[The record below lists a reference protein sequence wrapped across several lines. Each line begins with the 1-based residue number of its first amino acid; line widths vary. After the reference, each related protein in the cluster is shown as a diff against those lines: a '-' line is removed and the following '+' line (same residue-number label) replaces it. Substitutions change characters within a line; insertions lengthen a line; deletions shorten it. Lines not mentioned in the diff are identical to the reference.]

1 MKSRPSKTNYQ
12 GISSVMEKDTLKK
25 TKKKSKLCTKA
36 VKTMAQ
42 QLIKP
47 PARVWDKIQAILDEQ
62 DNRRN
67 TADNIIASSFGLNT
81 TDYSRK
87 KVY

>member
-1 MKSRPSKTNYQ
+1 MKNNSSKPNFGDISCDSRDAVKTTQ
-12 GISSVMEKDTLKK
+12 
-25 TKKKSKLCTKA
+25 KKSHISTKA

-42 QLIKP
+42 QPIKP

-67 TADNIIASSFGLNT
+67 EGEALIASSFGVT
-81 TDYSRK
+81 TTTAFGRK
-87 KVY
+87 KVF

>member
-1 MKSRPSKTNYQ
+1 MKNNPSKPNFRD
-12 GISSVMEKDTLKK
+12 ISCDSRDTVKTTQKK
-25 TKKKSKLCTKA
+25 TYFSTKA

-42 QLIKP
+42 QPIKP

-67 TADNIIASSFGLNT
+67 DGENIIASSFGIT
-81 TDYSRK
+81 KSDFGRK
-87 KVY
+87 KVF